1 MNYSS
6 PVQMLDRYRRR
17 EDRDRR
23 ERGGK
28 ERGGGR
34 IVRGER
40 GEEKRRR
47 RREDGERRERRGKEK
62 EAEGGS

>member
-17 EDRDRR
+17 EDRERR

-47 RREDGERRERRGKEK
+47 REDGERRERRGKEK